1 MKKVNT
7 EFYIVI
13 RDVLVADTYN
23 GDVPNWYFY
32 VTTVDVTEN
41 PSYQNLGSYRRGKYR
56 YTIVIDRELEFRPKL
71 SERKALVQW
80 QHDEITAN
88 QEQTRAY
95 QSWLHRK

>member
-1 MKKVNT
+1 MQKINT

-32 VTTVDVTEN
+32 VTTVNVLDN
-41 PSYQNLGSYRRGKYR
+41 PIYEHLGSYRRDQYR
-56 YTIVIDRELEFRPKL
+56 YTIVINRGLGVKPNL
-71 SERKALVQW
+71 SECKALAAW
-80 QHDEITAN
+80 QHSEITRN
-88 QEQTRAY
+88 QEQTRGF